1 MRVVISALIVF
12 NDSCRDERI
21 ASAVRES
28 TVSAGAADSTGAWLV
43 TTGTVTSA
51 LADAFR
57 ATLAG
62 AVVGAVVGAVWVV
75 GSVVFLDDFL
85 SAGILFE
92 LTLVFEEAI
101 SNALVY
107 L

>member
-12 NDSCRDERI
+12 NDSWRDERI

-62 AVVGAVVGAVWVV
+62 AVVGAAWVV

>member
-12 NDSCRDERI
+12 NDSWRDERI

-62 AVVGAVVGAVWVV
+62 AVVGAVWVV